1 MKPTLLVLAAGMG
14 SRYGGLKQLDGV
26 GPASETIMEFS
37 IYDAIKAGFG
47 KVVFVIRESFEE
59 AFRERFEN
67 LFEDQIEIAYAFQ
80 QINIDF
86 PSIKD
91 MPERTRPWG
100 TAHAILA
107 AKAHINEP
115 FAVTNADD
123 YYGVEAY
130 QLIADFLRDVASPE
144 QYAMVGYKLG
154 NTISD
159 NGSVNRGVCNM
170 DANHFLQGMTERT
183 GIERF
188 HQFICYKDGDTRM
201 SLLPSTLVSMNL
213 FGFHHSIFEKI
224 ETGFEAFVKDNYK
237 NPKSEYYIP
246 LIINELIT
254 NNTVKVAV
262 LPTNE
267 TWYGVT
273 YQEDRPTVVE
283 ALQKLTDEGH
293 YASPLW
299 PTVSAETV

>member
-26 GPASETIMEFS
+26 GPSGETIMEFS

-47 KVVFVIRESFEE
+47 KVVFVIRESFEKD
-59 AFRERFEN
+59 FRARFEN

-80 QINIDF
+80 QVNIAVDGIN
-86 PSIKD
+86 D
-91 MPERTRPWG
+91 MPERTKPWG
-100 TAHAILA
+100 TAHAVLA
-107 AKAHINEP
+107 AKEHINEP

-130 QLIADFLRDVASPE
+130 QLIADFLRDIASPT
-144 QYAMVGYKLG
+144 QYSMVGYELG
-154 NTISD
+154 KTISD

-170 DANHFLQGMTERT
+170 DKNHFLTGMTERT

-188 HQFICYKDGDTRM
+188 HQFICYKDGETRM

-213 FGFHHSIFEKI
+213 FGFHHSIFEKL
-224 ETGFEAFVKDNYK
+224 ETGFEAFAKANYK

-246 LIINELIT
+246 LIINELI
-254 NNTVKVAV
+254 NSDTVKVSV
-262 LPTNE
+262 LPTAE

-273 YQEDRPTVVE
+273 YQEDRPTVVA
-283 ALQKLTDEGH
+283 ALANLTKEGH

-299 PTVSAETV
+299 QAVSV